1 MEIIGR
7 YDFYKGKFL
16 IAIYDDNDNF
26 IDVFDNNVDMAKK
39 LGLPKAS
46 IDSALSRATRG
57 DRDGIYYNGMH
68 YNIHTIPLTKKEQK
82 EFLEIKK
89 EEGTLYVRKRRNKKP
104 A

>member
-1 MEIIGR
+1 MGKR
-7 YDFYKGKFL
+7 DFYKGKFL

-39 LGLPKAS
+39 LGLPKAT
-46 IDSALSRATRG
+46 IDSALSRVTRG
-57 DRDGIYYNGMH
+57 DRDGICCNGIH
-68 YNIHTIPLTKKEQK
+68 YNIHMIPLTEKEQK

-89 EEGTLYVRKRRNKKP
+89 EEGTLYARKSRSKKS

>member
-1 MEIIGR
+1 MGR
-7 YDFYKGKFL
+7 RDFYKGKFL

-26 IDVFDNNVDMAKK
+26 IDVFDNNVDMAKR
-39 LGLPKAS
+39 LGLPRATV
-46 IDSALSRATRG
+46 DSALSRVARG
-57 DRDGIYYNGMH
+57 DRDGILYKGVH

-89 EEGTLYVRKRRNKKP
+89 KEGTLYARKGRSKKP